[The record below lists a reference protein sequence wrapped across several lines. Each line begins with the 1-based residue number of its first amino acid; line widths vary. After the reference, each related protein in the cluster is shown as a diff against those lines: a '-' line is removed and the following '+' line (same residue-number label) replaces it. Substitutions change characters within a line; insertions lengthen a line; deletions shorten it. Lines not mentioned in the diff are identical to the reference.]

1 MLIVSEWKQNSPLL
15 LVSASYLNIRVCSL
29 CHFLPIDP
37 FKMLPFG
44 PLRKLRT
51 CENAQRFEPCLT
63 LTGSN
68 LDNLLRCAFKWKEDL
83 TSLGCWLGFG
93 ANCSW
98 NCFPRQKPHQY
109 SSHCG
114 RIRRQNTAFF
124 FSLPTLIPALL
135 LVPGEVDNKP
145 NSLEIVN
152 RATQGWSPWAACGG
166 DHVLDKHLQLPH
178 FLHALLLEQISSAL
192 GCEINI
198 MAEVWNEASS
208 TCWSLEESASE

>member
-1 MLIVSEWKQNSPLL
+1 MLIVSEWKKRSPLVF
-15 LVSASYLNIRVCSL
+15 VSASHLNIRVCSL
-29 CHFLPIDP
+29 CHFLPMHP
-37 FKMLPFG
+37 FKMLPFV

-51 CENAQRFEPCLT
+51 CENVLNHASHWQDQT
-63 LTGSN
+63 LTICWDVHLNGRKIWRLWVVGWALEQTAAETASPDRN
-68 LDNLLRCAFKWKEDL
+68 LISIPLTADELDARTLL
-83 TSLGCWLGFG
+83 
-93 ANCSW
+93 
-98 NCFPRQKPHQY
+98 
-109 SSHCG
+109 
-114 RIRRQNTAFF
+114 F
-124 FSLPTLIPALL
+124 FSPLPTLIPALL

-198 MAEVWNEASS
+198 MVEVWNEASS
-208 TCWSLEESASE
+208 TCRSLEESASE